1 MAVRKIVEDVYEV
14 GAIDWDRKIF
24 DELIPLP
31 DGTSYNSYVV
41 FGKDKTALIDTVDPS
56 KEEILLNNLRKLKVD
71 RIDYVISN
79 HAEQDH
85 SGTIPRILEMYP
97 KAKVVTNK
105 KAKQFLMDL
114 LHIPDEK
121 FIIVEEGEKLALGGK
136 TLEFYMT
143 PWVHWPETMVTYL
156 SEDRI
161 VFTCDFFGSHLATSE
176 LMVREDMRVYE
187 AAKRYY
193 AEIMMP
199 FKVAIRKNVEK
210 IKMLNPKIIAP
221 SHGPIYKK
229 PEFIIKA
236 YEEWISD
243 DVKNLVVIIYVSM
256 HGSTEKMVSYMADLL
271 MERGVEV
278 RLFNLPKSD
287 IGEYAISL
295 VDTATLIIASPI
307 VLGGLHPAAS
317 FGVSLVGKLRPK
329 LKNVA
334 IIGSYGWGGRMV
346 DEVKEA
352 LSNFKVKIF
361 DPVIIKGLPRDNDYK
376 LLEKLADEI
385 LSEHENL
392 GLMDQRR

>member
-121 FIIVEEGEKLALGGK
+121 FIVVEEGEKLALGGK

-199 FKVAIRKNVEK
+199 FRVAIRKNVGK

-221 SHGPIYKK
+221 SHGPIYEK

-271 MERGVEV
+271 MERDVEV

-307 VLGGLHPAAS
+307 VLGGLHPVAS

-352 LSNFKVKIF
+352 LSNFKMKIF
-361 DPVIIKGLPRDNDYK
+361 DPVIVKGLPRDNDYK

>member
-121 FIIVEEGEKLALGGK
+121 FIVVEEGEKLALGGK

-176 LMVREDMRVYE
+176 LMVREDMRVYK

-221 SHGPIYKK
+221 SHGPIYEK

-361 DPVIIKGLPRDNDYK
+361 DPVIVKGLPRDNDYK

>member
-121 FIIVEEGEKLALGGK
+121 FIVVEEGEKLALGGK

-199 FKVAIRKNVEK
+199 FRVAIRKNVGK

-221 SHGPIYKK
+221 SHGPIYEK

-271 MERGVEV
+271 MERSVEV

-307 VLGGLHPAAS
+307 VLGGLHPVAS

-361 DPVIIKGLPRDNDYK
+361 DPVIIKGLPRDNNYK